1 MLHEDALKPRS
12 LGGKSR
18 KMYANVK
25 EIKIAFFTRMCA
37 TILLNLAII
46 CQFCGFSRWT
56 VFALACG
63 HLTPLGAQAGARATN
78 GFAQVQ

>member
-1 MLHEDALKPRS
+1 MLHEDALNPRS

-18 KMYANVK
+18 KMYVSVK
-25 EIKIAFFTRMCA
+25 NKNCFFAGTYA
-37 TILLNLAII
+37 IILLNLVII

-56 VFALACG
+56 VFALACS
-63 HLTPLGAQAGARATN
+63 HLTPLDAQAGARATN